1 MCKDYDLRKDIAL
14 KDYFRYNVNFA
25 DFFNGTIFR
34 HKKVLDPKFLKE
46 ADTDVSGFNDKA
58 LKTYERR
65 RDVVKRYETED
76 CCFYLGIENQSTV
89 DNTMP
94 IRTIVYDSFQYNNQL
109 KNDEAHPMLSIVFYH
124 GDDQWDKPVHLKDM
138 LEYPQEIKDLF
149 NDYHSIIIDLKELDE
164 KDFEVENN
172 QLLIKYGKMVFENG
186 KDPKIFEG
194 VSLTKDTALVLAAI
208 VNSKELFLSIEE
220 SDKEEIQMCRQLELL
235 KEDGRIE
242 GERTM
247 LIQNAKN
254 LMETLNLTLNQAM
267 DALKIPLTQR
277 EEIQSLLNT

>member
-1 MCKDYDLRKDIAL
+1 
-14 KDYFRYNVNFA
+14 
-25 DFFNGTIFR
+25 
-34 HKKVLDPKFLKE
+34 
-46 ADTDVSGFNDKA
+46 
-58 LKTYERR
+58 
-65 RDVVKRYETED
+65 
-76 CCFYLGIENQSTV
+76 
-89 DNTMP
+89 
-94 IRTIVYDSFQYNNQL
+94 
-109 KNDEAHPMLSIVFYH
+109 
-124 GDDQWDKPVHLKDM
+124 M

-149 NDYHSIIIDLKELDE
+149 NDYYSIIIDLKELDE